1 MTIHTKKYSIQKQ
14 SLEIDERPRFKTA
27 HSQTHITKQ
36 TKTQNRPT
44 LINPKITIKIKK
56 ASYTS
61 IHILALENF
70 AHIIHSPQ

>member
-1 MTIHTKKYSIQKQ
+1 MRHYTFQIIFINIIRKFDFQMTIHTKKYSIQKQ

-44 LINPKITIKIKK
+44 
-56 ASYTS
+56 
-61 IHILALENF
+61 
-70 AHIIHSPQ
+70 